1 MCGLLHRPIPLSGDF
16 RNNDYVIFDLYYFSY
31 ILYNLGEYMKLVKKL
46 LGNKVFQQWHIE
58 STKNVM
64 QEVLKEAG
72 LISNVPQTVEANGQT
87 YVLQG
92 YQQKAQTQAEIP
104 ELSSQKD
111 KDLDE
116 AETKLVKM
124 MTDNPTA
131 GLVIVKTNR
140 GKSRM
145 VDMIT
150 KRLATVFELKENR
163 KPWNTNV

>member
-1 MCGLLHRPIPLSGDF
+1 
-16 RNNDYVIFDLYYFSY
+16 
-31 ILYNLGEYMKLVKKL
+31 MKLVKKI
-46 LGNKVFQQWHIE
+46 LGSKVFQQWHIE
-58 STKNVM
+58 STRTVM
-64 QEVLKEAG
+64 QEVLQEAG

-92 YQQKAQTQAEIP
+92 YQQKAQTQVQIP

-116 AETKLVKM
+116 AENKLVKM

-131 GLVIVKTNR
+131 GLIIAPAGR
-140 GKSRM
+140 GKKRM

-150 KRLATVFELKENR
+150 KRLATVYELKQDR

>member
-1 MCGLLHRPIPLSGDF
+1 
-16 RNNDYVIFDLYYFSY
+16 
-31 ILYNLGEYMKLVKKL
+31 MKLVKKL
-46 LGNKVFQQWHIE
+46 LGDKVFQQWHME

-92 YQQKAQTQAEIP
+92 YQQKAQTQVQIP

-116 AETKLVKM
+116 AENKLVKM

-131 GLVIVKTNR
+131 GLIIAPAGR
-140 GKSRM
+140 GKKRM

-150 KRLATVFELKENR
+150 KRLATVYELKQDR

>member
-1 MCGLLHRPIPLSGDF
+1 
-16 RNNDYVIFDLYYFSY
+16 
-31 ILYNLGEYMKLVKKL
+31 MKLVKKI
-46 LGNKVFQQWHIE
+46 LGSKVFQQWHIE
-58 STKNVM
+58 STRTVM
-64 QEVLKEAG
+64 QEVLQEAG
-72 LISNVPQTVEANGQT
+72 LISNVPQTVKANGQT

-131 GLVIVKTNR
+131 GLVIAPAGR
-140 GKSRM
+140 GKKRM

-150 KRLATVFELKENR
+150 KRLATIYELKQDK
-163 KPWNTNV
+163 KPWNMSP

>member
-1 MCGLLHRPIPLSGDF
+1 M
-16 RNNDYVIFDLYYFSY
+16 N
-31 ILYNLGEYMKLVKKL
+31 LVKKI
-46 LGNKVFQQWHIE
+46 LGSKVFQQWHVE
-58 STKNVM
+58 STRTVM

>member
-1 MCGLLHRPIPLSGDF
+1 
-16 RNNDYVIFDLYYFSY
+16 
-31 ILYNLGEYMKLVKKL
+31 MKLVKKI
-46 LGNKVFQQWHIE
+46 LGSKVFQQWHVE
-58 STKNVM
+58 STKAVM

-92 YQQKAQTQAEIP
+92 YQHKAQTQAKIP

-116 AETKLVKM
+116 AEAKLVKM

-131 GLVIVKTNR
+131 GLVIVKTPR

-150 KRLATVFELKENR
+150 KRLATVYELKDNR

>member
-1 MCGLLHRPIPLSGDF
+1 
-16 RNNDYVIFDLYYFSY
+16 
-31 ILYNLGEYMKLVKKL
+31 MKLVKKI
-46 LGNKVFQQWHIE
+46 LGSKVFQQWHVE
-58 STKNVM
+58 STRTVM

-131 GLVIVKTNR
+131 GLIIAPAGR
-140 GKSRM
+140 GKKRM

-150 KRLATVFELKENR
+150 KRLATVYELKQDR

>member
-1 MCGLLHRPIPLSGDF
+1 
-16 RNNDYVIFDLYYFSY
+16 
-31 ILYNLGEYMKLVKKL
+31 MKLVKKL

-58 STKNVM
+58 STKTVM
-64 QEVLKEAG
+64 QEVLREAG
-72 LISNVPQTVEANGQT
+72 LISNVPQTVEANGHT

-92 YQQKAQTQAEIP
+92 YQHKAQTQVQIP

-116 AETKLVKM
+116 AENKLVKM

-131 GLVIVKTNR
+131 GLIIAPAGR
-140 GKSRM
+140 GKKRM

-150 KRLATVFELKENR
+150 KRLATVYELKQDR

>member
-1 MCGLLHRPIPLSGDF
+1 
-16 RNNDYVIFDLYYFSY
+16 
-31 ILYNLGEYMKLVKKL
+31 MKLVKKI
-46 LGNKVFQQWHIE
+46 LGSKVFQQWHIE

-64 QEVLKEAG
+64 EEVLQKAG

-92 YQQKAQTQAEIP
+92 YQPKAQTQVQIP

-116 AETKLVKM
+116 AENKLVKM

-131 GLVIVKTNR
+131 GLIIAPAGR
-140 GKSRM
+140 GKKRM

-150 KRLATVFELKENR
+150 KRLATVYELKQDR

>member
-1 MCGLLHRPIPLSGDF
+1 M
-16 RNNDYVIFDLYYFSY
+16 N
-31 ILYNLGEYMKLVKKL
+31 LVKKI
-46 LGNKVFQQWHIE
+46 LGSKVFQQWHIE

-111 KDLDE
+111 KDLDK
-116 AETKLVKM
+116 AE
-124 MTDNPTA
+124 
-131 GLVIVKTNR
+131 
-140 GKSRM
+140 
-145 VDMIT
+145 
-150 KRLATVFELKENR
+150 
-163 KPWNTNV
+163 

>member
-1 MCGLLHRPIPLSGDF
+1 
-16 RNNDYVIFDLYYFSY
+16 
-31 ILYNLGEYMKLVKKL
+31 MKLVKKI
-46 LGNKVFQQWHIE
+46 LGSKVFQQWHIE

-64 QEVLKEAG
+64 QEVLQEAG

-92 YQQKAQTQAEIP
+92 YQQKAQTQVQIP

-116 AETKLVKM
+116 AENKLVKM

-131 GLVIVKTNR
+131 GLIIAPAGR
-140 GKSRM
+140 GKKRM

-150 KRLATVFELKENR
+150 KRLATVYELKQDR

>member
-1 MCGLLHRPIPLSGDF
+1 
-16 RNNDYVIFDLYYFSY
+16 
-31 ILYNLGEYMKLVKKL
+31 MKLVKKI
-46 LGNKVFQQWHIE
+46 LGSKVFQQWHIE
-58 STKNVM
+58 STRTVM
-64 QEVLKEAG
+64 QEVLQKAG

-92 YQQKAQTQAEIP
+92 YQQKAQTQVQIP

-131 GLVIVKTNR
+131 GLIIAPAGR
-140 GKSRM
+140 GKKRM

-150 KRLATVFELKENR
+150 KRLATVYELKQDR

>member
-1 MCGLLHRPIPLSGDF
+1 
-16 RNNDYVIFDLYYFSY
+16 
-31 ILYNLGEYMKLVKKL
+31 MKMLKKL
-46 LGNKVFQQWHIE
+46 LANKAFQQWHIE

-92 YQQKAQTQAEIP
+92 YQQKTQTQVQIP

-111 KDLDE
+111 KDLDDAE
-116 AETKLVKM
+116 AKLVSM

-131 GLVIVKTNR
+131 GLIIAPAGR
-140 GKSRM
+140 GKKRM

-150 KRLATVFELKENR
+150 KRLATLYELKQDR

>member
-1 MCGLLHRPIPLSGDF
+1 
-16 RNNDYVIFDLYYFSY
+16 
-31 ILYNLGEYMKLVKKL
+31 MKLVKKI
-46 LGNKVFQQWHIE
+46 LGSKVFQQWHVE
-58 STKNVM
+58 STRAVM
-64 QEVLKEAG
+64 QEVLQEAG

>member
-1 MCGLLHRPIPLSGDF
+1 
-16 RNNDYVIFDLYYFSY
+16 
-31 ILYNLGEYMKLVKKL
+31 MKLVKKL

-58 STKNVM
+58 STRTVM
-64 QEVLKEAG
+64 QEVLQEAG

-92 YQQKAQTQAEIP
+92 YQHKAQTQAEIP

-116 AETKLVKM
+116 AENKLVKM

-131 GLVIVKTNR
+131 GLVIVLPE
-140 GKSRM
+140 GSD
-145 VDMIT
+145 VG
-150 KRLATVFELKENR
+150 L
-163 KPWNTNV
+163 

>member
-1 MCGLLHRPIPLSGDF
+1 
-16 RNNDYVIFDLYYFSY
+16 
-31 ILYNLGEYMKLVKKL
+31 MKLVKKI
-46 LGNKVFQQWHIE
+46 LGSKVFQQWHVE
-58 STKNVM
+58 STRTVM

-111 KDLDE
+111 KDLDK
-116 AETKLVKM
+116 AEGKLINM

-131 GLVIVKTNR
+131 GLIIASAGR
-140 GKSRM
+140 GKKRM

-150 KRLATVFELKENR
+150 KRLATVYELKQDR

>member
-1 MCGLLHRPIPLSGDF
+1 M
-16 RNNDYVIFDLYYFSY
+16 N
-31 ILYNLGEYMKLVKKL
+31 LVKKI
-46 LGNKVFQQWHIE
+46 LGSKVFQQWHIE

-64 QEVLKEAG
+64 EEVLQKAG

-92 YQQKAQTQAEIP
+92 YQQKAQTQVQIP

-116 AETKLVKM
+116 AENKLVKM

-131 GLVIVKTNR
+131 GLIIAPAGR
-140 GKSRM
+140 GKKRM

-150 KRLATVFELKENR
+150 KRLATVYELKQDR

>member
-1 MCGLLHRPIPLSGDF
+1 M
-16 RNNDYVIFDLYYFSY
+16 N
-31 ILYNLGEYMKLVKKL
+31 LVKKI
-46 LGNKVFQQWHIE
+46 LGSKVFQQWHVE
-58 STKNVM
+58 STKAVM

>member
-1 MCGLLHRPIPLSGDF
+1 
-16 RNNDYVIFDLYYFSY
+16 
-31 ILYNLGEYMKLVKKL
+31 MKLVQKI
-46 LGNKVFQQWHIE
+46 LGSKVFQQWHVE
-58 STKNVM
+58 STRTVM
-64 QEVLKEAG
+64 QEVLQEAG

-92 YQQKAQTQAEIP
+92 YQQKAQTQMQIP

-116 AETKLVKM
+116 AESKLVTM

-131 GLVIVKTNR
+131 GLIIAPGGR
-140 GKSRM
+140 GKKRM

-150 KRLATVFELKENR
+150 KRLATIYELKQDR

>member
-1 MCGLLHRPIPLSGDF
+1 M
-16 RNNDYVIFDLYYFSY
+16 N
-31 ILYNLGEYMKLVKKL
+31 LVKKI
-46 LGNKVFQQWHIE
+46 LGSKVFQQWHVE
-58 STKNVM
+58 STRTVM
-64 QEVLKEAG
+64 QEVLQEAG
-72 LISNVPQTVEANGQT
+72 IISNVPQTVEANGQT

-92 YQQKAQTQAEIP
+92 YQQKAQTQVQIP

-150 KRLATVFELKENR
+150 KSLATVYELKQDR